1 MRRKRRDGEEE
12 KRDGAK
18 WRGEE
23 RVERGETCEN
33 SGQEE
38 KVLSRRDEKKE
49 KEGRSMKRGER
60 RKKKECGER

>member
-1 MRRKRRDGEEE
+1 MEE

-18 WRGEE
+18 WRGEG
-23 RVERGETCEN
+23 RVKRGETCEN

-60 RKKKECGER
+60 RKKN